1 MTRGGAHKK
10 IDDPERKCIATG
22 EVQPKLGLIR
32 FVASPDSTVFPDV
45 MEKLPGRGVWV
56 SAERSAL
63 EKAVKNGLFA
73 RSFKQPV
80 QVPEN
85 LIDEVEKQ
93 IARRLV
99 DLLSLARKSGHAVSG
114 YEKVKDWLQK
124 EAAQVLI
131 QASDGSERGKSKLS
145 TPYGGSFIG
154 WLTANE
160 LGAAFGRE
168 TTIHCALASGG
179 LTQRVVDEA
188 QRLKGLRITD
198 GGKVNR
204 RKGKD
209 S

>member
-1 MTRGGAHKK
+1 
-10 IDDPERKCIATG
+10 
-22 EVQPKLGLIR
+22 
-32 FVASPDSTVFPDV
+32 
-45 MEKLPGRGVWV
+45 
-56 SAERSAL
+56 
-63 EKAVKNGLFA
+63 
-73 RSFKQPV
+73 
-80 QVPEN
+80 
-85 LIDEVEKQ
+85 
-93 IARRLV
+93 LV
-99 DLLSLARKSGHAVSG
+99 DLISLARKSGHAVSG